1 MTTVQTMLL
10 SRHTSALALGG
21 CLLAALALA
30 ACTKTSP
37 RGRLDPPEVLTSPYD
52 SVKGDALWAVVPLA
66 NESGVS
72 TVDTLAC
79 SDTLVGVITETRGL
93 TCVPMNRTL
102 AALRALGN
110 RPINSP
116 QAARTLAN
124 IMGVDGVVLGSITAY
139 DPYDPPKLGLTL
151 ALFIRD
157 TGREDQAIDPIQ
169 LQSAYTD
176 QSKTNPSQFLDRP
189 ASLVSEHFDAANHDV
204 QLELRRYGTGRT
216 NPDSSLGWRT
226 GLISMELYTKFA
238 AHQAVS
244 RLLEHERLRLAQIA
258 PRSSQERVEHLPQ

>member
-151 ALFIRD
+151 GLFSRD
-157 TGREDQAIDPIQ
+157 RKAADPFDPMR

-176 QSKTNPSQFLDRP
+176 ADYTIGSSRFADKPVAAL
-189 ASLVSEHFDAANHDV
+189 SEHLDGANHAV
-204 QLELRRYGTGRT
+204 QMDIKRFAAGRHD
-216 NPDSSLGWRT
+216 PRSSLGWRT
-226 GLISMELYTKFA
+226 YLASMTLYTEFA
-238 AHQAVS
+238 AHLAVS
-244 RLLEHERLRLAQIA
+244 RLIEQERLRVGIPPVTAA
-258 PRSSQERVEHLPQ
+258 NAEK